1 MAQDPSVPGWPDA
14 GMSSMIPQA
23 LLSADGSIS
32 TTPSGPKTNSP
43 STPVPTTE
51 KEEAARQRYPH
62 NFSQPVIT
70 VIIYSV
76 MAVIIG
82 IILISAQLIGLLI
95 KRNPTPGTSDPLT
108 SVKIGETER
117 IQIRDTEVKKIK

>member
-1 MAQDPSVPGWPDA
+1 MHGK
-14 GMSSMIPQA
+14 MIFVL
-23 LLSADGSIS
+23 LLSGYIFTKAVATTTPEIGVTTSASLSANGSIP

-43 STPVPTTE
+43 SMPVPTTE
-51 KEEAARQRYPH
+51 KEE
-62 NFSQPVIT
+62 VIT

>member
-1 MAQDPSVPGWPDA
+1 MHGK
-14 GMSSMIPQA
+14 MIFVLLLSGYIFTKAVATTTPEIGVTTSA

-51 KEEAARQRYPH
+51 KEE
-62 NFSQPVIT
+62 VIT

>member
-1 MAQDPSVPGWPDA
+1 MYGK
-14 GMSSMIPQA
+14 MIFVL
-23 LLSADGSIS
+23 LLSGYIFTKAVAITTPEIGVTNTTSASLSTNGSIS
-32 TTPSGPKTNSP
+32 TTPSGPKKTPP

-51 KEEAARQRYPH
+51 KEE
-62 NFSQPVIT
+62 VIT

-95 KRNPTPGTSDPLT
+95 KRNPTLGTSDPLT
-108 SVKIGETER
+108 SVKIGET
-117 IQIRDTEVKKIK
+117 V

>member
-51 KEEAARQRYPH
+51 KEE
-62 NFSQPVIT
+62 VIT

>member
-1 MAQDPSVPGWPDA
+1 ARGKNFRVSFESPVQLRKCAVMAQDPSVPGWPDA

-23 LLSADGSIS
+23 SLSTNGSIS
-32 TTPSGPKTNSP
+32 TTPSGPKTTSP

-51 KEEAARQRYPH
+51 KEE
-62 NFSQPVIT
+62 VIT

-95 KRNPTPGTSDPLT
+95 K
-108 SVKIGETER
+108 
-117 IQIRDTEVKKIK
+117 